1 MENENDFMSAFG
13 SGMELNFDEFIQDNE
28 NQDVDDT
35 DGLENDKPIDGE
47 DDDLQ
52 ENVDGDEDDNSEGD
66 DSDDESSPNLY
77 SSIANVLHE
86 QGIIPSLESSED
98 IKTTDDFVGALKKE
112 IDIQTE
118 RRLQEYLDNLDLEKI
133 ASSKKAL
140 VDLDNIDEDYLK
152 DNLEVAKDLIYRD
165 YLNQGLSEDRVRK
178 MLKKTIDLGEDII
191 LEDALESRD
200 SLKEFE
206 KRQAEVEQEKYK
218 ENIKLQKEQQEQ
230 TDNAIK
236 KYIFESPE
244 IVKGIPNTKVL
255 QEKVFK
261 TMTEIVAKNP
271 QTGEF
276 ENKLMKDRSV
286 NPIEFDTRMYYFYEL
301 TNGFKELGKFETT
314 LNSKAT
320 KTLEKVLRKTKFED
334 NGTPGYMQD
343 SNSYGG
349 FGSELVL

>member
-13 SGMELNFDEFIQDNE
+13 SDMELNFDEFIQDNE
-28 NQDVDDT
+28 DQEVDDT
-35 DGLENDKPIDGE
+35 EGLENDKPIDGE

-165 YLNQGLSEDRVRK
+165 YLNQGLSEDRARK

-206 KRQAEVEQEKYK
+206 KRQAEVEQERYK
-218 ENIKLQKEQQEQ
+218 ENIRLQKEQQEQ